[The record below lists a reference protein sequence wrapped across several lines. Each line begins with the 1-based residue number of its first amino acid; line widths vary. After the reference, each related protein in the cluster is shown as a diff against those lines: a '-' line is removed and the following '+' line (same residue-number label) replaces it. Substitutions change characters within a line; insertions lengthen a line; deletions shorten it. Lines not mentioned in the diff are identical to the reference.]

1 MKQTL
6 ITFLII
12 LCLKNV
18 LAQSH
23 NLQQGSACKLSKNR
37 CVNTAGCLP
46 CGVCDNK
53 EDQNKKAK
61 KLEDQKRIDEKELFG
76 ALAVDRSNGFYFGWS
91 YDFTTKAEAEK
102 RAVDECTQKG
112 GNCSVVLSFLG
123 SGCAAYRTING
134 KVGTAF
140 GWGTSDTKEK
150 ADAIATQEC
159 MKRSKGTFPT
169 NFVWA
174 CNSFNK
180 RPIKE
185 LYNAKDEISDIN
197 DTLPMNSVHAI
208 AFSYDG
214 KKFATGSDDGIIRI
228 WSMPSF
234 SLISMFHIDPSS
246 TYFRNIEIS
255 DVVFS
260 PDGKILVT
268 ANGDYSGKVKVWN
281 ALTGKLIK
289 VLDKDWGGH
298 AALSFSPNGKY
309 LASGGD
315 CKWAEASK
323 LCPGKIHIW
332 DASTWELGKTLNGH
346 SINMRSTSFS
356 SDSKILASSSLDATS
371 IFWDVETGEKRRIL
385 EVAKDAFA
393 YNNYGQVAKGV
404 FSPNGQTFITITW
417 DINSKIKLWDA
428 ATGSLLKT
436 LPGHGVFGESISYF
450 NSNTKAVSVGSPG
463 GGNNSTMII
472 WDLNS
477 GAKLT
482 TRELAYSGWKVA
494 VSIDGTIA
502 TSGAGG
508 LELWK
513 TDEKGNIM
521 LWKQIKRD
529 QIIK

>member
-1 MKQTL
+1 MKQIL
-6 ITFLII
+6 ITFLLIF
-12 LCLKNV
+12 CLKNV

-23 NLQQGSACKLSKNR
+23 NLQPGSACKLSKKR

-76 ALAVDRSNGFYFGWS
+76 ALAVDRSNGFYYGWS
-91 YDFTTKAEAEK
+91 FDNTTKAGAEK
-102 RAVDECTQKG
+102 IAVDECNKRG
-112 GNCSVVLSFLG
+112 GNCSVVLSFVG

-140 GWGTSDTKEK
+140 GWGTAETKEK

-159 MKRSKGTFPT
+159 MKRSKGILPA
-169 NFVWA
+169 NSVWA

-180 RPIKE
+180 RPVKE

-197 DTLPMNSVHAI
+197 DTLPMSSVHAI
-208 AFSYDG
+208 AFSFDG
-214 KKFATGSDDGIIRI
+214 KKFATGSDNGIIRI

-246 TYFRNIEIS
+246 KITE
-255 DVVFS
+255 VVFS

-268 ANGDYSGKVKVWN
+268 ANGDYGGKVKVWE

-298 AALSFSPNGKY
+298 AALSFSPDGKL

-315 CKWAEASK
+315 CKWAEGSNS
-323 LCPGKIHIW
+323 CPGKIYIW
-332 DASTWELGKTLNGH
+332 DATTWALNSTLYGH
-346 SINMRSTSFS
+346 KNNLRSTSFS
-356 SDSKILASSSLDATS
+356 SDSKMLASSSIDATS
-371 IFWDVETGEKRRIL
+371 IFWDVATGAKIRTL

-393 YNNYGQVAKGV
+393 YDSYGQVAKGV

-417 DINSKIKLWDA
+417 DIKPKVKLWDA
-428 ATGSLLKT
+428 ATGNLLKT
-436 LPGHGVFGESISYF
+436 LSGHGVFGESISYF

-463 GGNNSTMII
+463 GGNNGTMII

-477 GAKLT
+477 GAKLA
-482 TRELAYSGWKVA
+482 TREIGNCDWEVA

-502 TSGAGG
+502 TAGASGIT
-508 LELWK
+508 LWK
-513 TDEKGNIM
+513 TDEEGNITQ
-521 LWKQIKRD
+521 WKKIESDQIK
-529 QIIK
+529 K